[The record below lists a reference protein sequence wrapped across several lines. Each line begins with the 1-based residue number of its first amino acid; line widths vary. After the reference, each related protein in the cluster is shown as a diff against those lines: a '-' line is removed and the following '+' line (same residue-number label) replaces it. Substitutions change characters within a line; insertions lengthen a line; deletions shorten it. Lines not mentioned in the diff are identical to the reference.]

1 MTYKTELASLLLQ
14 SPLRMHRG
22 SRALTEDAEGPRM
35 SMAMRRQLGIAPAKS
50 PSKASSAAARE
61 LLPIHCLEG
70 HPPLC
75 VFRPDQEILRSK
87 AWSRVD
93 ACAHD
98 GEWAQTKNDCCCVK
112 HLMATRSANLL
123 V

>member
-1 MTYKTELASLLLQ
+1 
-14 SPLRMHRG
+14 
-22 SRALTEDAEGPRM
+22 M

-50 PSKASSAAARE
+50 PSKASSAAACE
-61 LLPIHCLEG
+61 LLPTHCLEG
-70 HPPLC
+70 HHPLC
-75 VFRPDQEILRSK
+75 VFQPDQETLRSK

-98 GEWAQTKNDCCCVK
+98 GEWAQILNHCCCVK
-112 HLMATRSANLL
+112 HLMAMLSVDLL